1 MRTLTLVGLARRQ
14 LAARWTSF
22 LPTGIGL
29 AVAIALAA
37 AVTLTQSRTEEAGLL
52 QTVSRLGSQG
62 LVSVRLTGATNQQ
75 QYDQLIAQVRQAARD
90 DMGGLI
96 TLRGS
101 GLLSGGY
108 VPQTVNGQKASPL
121 NNDFRIAAFDGLRGH
136 AVLVAGSWP
145 SSAVSATLEATLP
158 AQFASFI
165 HLGVGDVICAK
176 VQDSNDSV
184 CLRVVG
190 IWRPQQPKEAYW
202 GLNQVPEV
210 AAYVDVPAYFA
221 MLKGQTGPT
230 TGVVDTGV
238 ISFAS
243 ATLAPDLAAI
253 RAVGAQATLDRI
265 QLLRGHFGI
274 QRADVVVVSSLPDAL
289 ATFISDEQVAMFAVQ
304 LVAIQLLL
312 IALFSVWFTAGNLL
326 THLRPTIA
334 VWRTR
339 GWSWTG
345 VALLLW
351 IELAFVAV
359 LVAPI
364 GILAGW
370 AASEAVARWAYAG
383 VAIPAFHFDPV
394 RLGLPVAGALAVGLA
409 LLGVQAILAS
419 RHGVLQT
426 RAGAS
431 RPAVAWW
438 RRRHVDLLLAL
449 LAIPILAQSQ
459 LFGSAQ
465 VRQSGAA
472 DSPISL
478 LLPGV
483 AIAFLAMAM
492 LRLLPPVA
500 RLILRARPT
509 VAVRLAGTQVMRAP
523 GQHAALAVLLMLAIA
538 LGVFASVY
546 ASTSSRNSA
555 DRAAYQV
562 GANARGVLEAGV
574 QTPVAAV
581 NVAGAAARSDVF
593 RGDARQVGEDVPVLG
608 VDPYTFKPVV
618 WTRPDLAAS
627 PLPDL
632 VQSLADRETG
642 GLMIPVNAKTLTL
655 WVYGAATGGKLTADL
670 SDAHGRPVHGDF
682 GTLDFMGWKQLSAT
696 LVADA
701 GTAAEPLRFRDLAI
715 SPVTKPDL
723 ISVSAL
729 AVDGKVIESFAE
741 QVTGPGARSF
751 PGLWW
756 RTDAESG
763 TFWETLLPTEDL
775 PRDGNLTVAFRIGTG
790 AFPTYIRPGVS
801 RLPRGINSP
810 FPNYAVAMQAP
821 IPALVPSEM
830 LSRYGLTMGKQLQ
843 LQIDNI
849 GVTVSIVGV
858 VDHFPTLYPELGDFI
873 VLDRDPLLIALAYG
887 HHQSPWSNEIWVK
900 ASPGGADAAVAS
912 LQGAPGLIQVLD
924 QRSIAFDAAHAPQ
937 QLGLESNLL
946 LGSVASLALALIA
959 FAFHFLIL
967 ARSRLSEYAV
977 LEANGMSPSQICR
990 SLTVEE
996 LMVAAVCLLSG
1007 AVLGAL
1013 AAVVLLPALQ
1023 LGTSVPDNVPATI
1036 VTLDP
1041 VRLAIALVAVV
1052 AGVLVAGPMT
1062 ALVAERP
1069 RVMAELRALG

>member
-1 MRTLTLVGLARRQ
+1 MRNLTLAGLARRQ
-14 LAARWTSF
+14 LAARWKSF
-22 LPTGIGL
+22 LPTAIGL
-29 AVAIALAA
+29 GVALALA
-37 AVTLTQSRTEEAGLL
+37 SAVTLTQSRTEEAGLE
-52 QTVSRLGSQG
+52 QTISRLGSQG

-96 TLRGS
+96 TLRES

-121 NNDFRIAAFDGLRGH
+121 NIDFRIAAFDGLRAH
-136 AVLVAGSWP
+136 AILVAGSWP
-145 SSAVSATLEATLP
+145 SSDASATPEATLP
-158 AQFASFI
+158 AQFANLI
-165 HLGVGDVICAK
+165 HLTVGDVTCAK

-184 CLRVVG
+184 CLRIVG
-190 IWRPQQPKEAYW
+190 IWRPQQPQEAYW
-202 GLNQVPEV
+202 GLNQTPEV

-221 MLKGQTGPT
+221 MLKGQTDPI
-230 TGVVDTGV
+230 TGAVDPAV
-238 ISFAS
+238 LSFAS

-253 RAVGAQATLDRI
+253 RVVGAQATLDRI
-265 QLLRGHFGI
+265 QLLRGRFGI

-289 ATFISDEQVAMFAVQ
+289 ATYLSDEQVAAFSVQ

-312 IALFSVWFTAGNLL
+312 IALFCVWFMAGNLL
-326 THLRPTIA
+326 AHLRPTIA

-339 GWSWTG
+339 GWSWPG

-351 IELAFVAV
+351 IELAFVAL

-364 GILAGW
+364 GIVAGW
-370 AASEAVARWAYAG
+370 AASEAVARWAYPS

-394 RLGLPVAGALAVGLA
+394 RLGLPIAAALAVGLA
-409 LLGVQAILAS
+409 LIGVQAILAS

-431 RPAVAWW
+431 RPTVAWW

-449 LAIPILAQSQ
+449 LAIPILAQTQ
-459 LFGSAQ
+459 LLGSAQ

-472 DSPISL
+472 DNPINL

-483 AIAFLAMAM
+483 AIAFLAMAI

-500 RLILRARPT
+500 RLVVRARPT
-509 VAVRLAGTQVMRAP
+509 VAVRLAGTQVIRAP

-538 LGVFASVY
+538 LGVFATVY
-546 ASTSSRNSA
+546 ASTSSRNSV
-555 DRAAYQV
+555 DRAAYHV
-562 GANARGVLEAGV
+562 GADARGVLEAGV
-574 QTPVAAV
+574 QMPVASV
-581 NVAGAAARSDVF
+581 QVAGAAARSDVF

-608 VDPYTFKPVV
+608 VNPYTFEPVM

-632 VQSLADRETG
+632 VQSLADGETG
-642 GLMIPVNAKTLTL
+642 GLLIPANAKTLSI
-655 WVYGAATGGKLTADL
+655 WVYGAATGGTLTADL
-670 SDAHGRPVHGDF
+670 SDAHGRPVHGYF
-682 GTLDFMGWKQLSAT
+682 GTLDFTGWKQLSAT

-701 GTAAEPLRFRDLAI
+701 GTVADPVRFRDLAI

-729 AVDGKVIESFAE
+729 TVDGKVIESFAE

-763 TFWETLLPTEDL
+763 TFWETLLPTTSL
-775 PRDGNLTVAFRIGTG
+775 PRDGNPTVAFRIGTG

-801 RLPRGINSP
+801 RFPLGIAP
-810 FPNYAVAMQAP
+810 FPNNVIVTAAP
-821 IPALVPSEM
+821 IPALVPSQM
-830 LSRYGLTMGKQLQ
+830 LSRFGLAVGKQLQ
-843 LQIDNI
+843 LQVDNI
-849 GVTVSIVGV
+849 GITATIVGV
-858 VDHFPTLYPELGDFI
+858 ADHFPTLYPELGDFV
-873 VLDRDPLLIALAYG
+873 VLDRDPLLVALAHG
-887 HHQSPWSNEIWVK
+887 GDPSPWANEIWVK
-900 ASPGGADAAVAS
+900 AAPGGADAAIAS
-912 LQGAPGLIQVLD
+912 LDAAPGLIQVLD
-924 QRSIAFDAAHAPQ
+924 QRSIAYDAAHAPQ

-946 LGSVASLALALIA
+946 LGSVAALTLASIA
-959 FAFHFLIL
+959 FAFHFLIR
-967 ARSRLSEYAV
+967 ARNRLSEYAV
-977 LEANGMSPSQICR
+977 LEANGMSPLQVRR
-990 SLTVEE
+990 SLVVEE
-996 LMVAAVCLLSG
+996 LLVAGFCLVCG
-1007 AVLGAL
+1007 VVLGAL
-1013 AAVVLLPALQ
+1013 AAFVLLPALQ

-1036 VTLDP
+1036 ITLDP
-1041 VRLAIALVAVV
+1041 VRLATVFVAVV
-1052 AGVLVAGPMT
+1052 AGVLVAGPGMVV
-1062 ALVAERP
+1062 VAARP
-1069 RVMAELRALG
+1069 RLMAELRALG